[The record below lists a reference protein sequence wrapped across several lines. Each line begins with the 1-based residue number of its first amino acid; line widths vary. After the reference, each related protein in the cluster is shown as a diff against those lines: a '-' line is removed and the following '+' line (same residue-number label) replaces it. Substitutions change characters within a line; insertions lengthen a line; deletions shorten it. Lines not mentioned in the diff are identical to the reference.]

1 MVKDRQCEYCK
12 VCKEFFN
19 LEQTHLHRVDETPTN
34 RRCLNV
40 AELKSKGWRMS
51 SGKIWSKS

>member
-19 LEQTHLHRVDETPTN
+19 LEQTHLHRVDESPDK
-34 RRCLNV
+34 RECIPV
-40 AELKSKGWRMS
+40 EKLKKLGWKLSKD
-51 SGKIWSKS
+51 KIWSK